1 VKITDFGI
9 AHAVGSAGVMGTGLV
24 VGTPGY
30 LAPERAG
37 GATATAHCDLYSL
50 GVVAYECL
58 TGLPP
63 FAGTALEVALAHASR
78 PFPALPASVPA
89 DVAALVMQ
97 LTAKDPAGRP
107 GSAAEVARQARQVR
121 DQLVSGSSL
130 AASAYATLPAPAGEP
145 RMAGRPTAP
154 GPDRRS
160 SRRRGLAAA
169 GGIAVIV
176 LALVVLVGGTSEA
189 LRLALIPPPLSYCHP
204 AEVPGGRDGRC
215 QHRLADRPARQRRR
229 APAPL
234 AGAGPPG
241 DLAASATSSRLA
253 A

>member
-97 LTAKDPAGRP
+97 LTAKDPAGRAALPRWPARP
-107 GSAAEVARQARQVR
+107 GRFVTSW
-121 DQLVSGSSL
+121 
-130 AASAYATLPAPAGEP
+130 Y
-145 RMAGRPTAP
+145 P
-154 GPDRRS
+154 GP
-160 SRRRGLAAA
+160 A
-169 GGIAVIV
+169 
-176 LALVVLVGGTSEA
+176 
-189 LRLALIPPPLSYCHP
+189 
-204 AEVPGGRDGRC
+204 
-215 QHRLADRPARQRRR
+215 
-229 APAPL
+229 
-234 AGAGPPG
+234 
-241 DLAASATSSRLA
+241 SRLA
-253 A
+253 RTPRCPLRQVSRGWQAAPRHQVRTGVPAGAAGWRPQAG